1 MWYRASNRNCSFISQ
16 IANKESRTR
25 FYTALVKD
33 LTTVQAPSTSDATS
47 LLEDGE
53 DTHNNSEDHYW
64 MSKKPARSRDL
75 RQWLSE
81 NEADR
86 ALTVSLNPL
95 VCHPDTEESSNST
108 FELAFSIIYSRV
120 SEGPHTVGT
129 NTTSLIK
136 TAMTSS

>member
-1 MWYRASNRNCSFISQ
+1 
-16 IANKESRTR
+16 
-25 FYTALVKD
+25 
-33 LTTVQAPSTSDATS
+33 
-47 LLEDGE
+47 
-53 DTHNNSEDHYW
+53 

-108 FELAFSIIYSRV
+108 FKLAFLIIYSRV